1 MTEAPREAVRI
12 EAIRVRADR
21 IEASVAVSSERYR
34 MSDPALVR
42 RCLRFAPTM
51 VHHAC
56 RNEVGPLFS
65 FVMEST
71 SVPHLLEHMVIDAQ
85 TRCAHNASRV
95 FTGATQWDEMGSLTA
110 TVSLSY
116 EDDLETLRC
125 LSQAVSFL
133 NDALI
138 ELRG

>member
-51 VHHAC
+51 VHHVC

>member
-65 FVMEST
+65 FAMEST